1 MTTRSNPTN
10 ATEMKIRENEIIQRR
25 GKQIMKRLPFEI
37 NQIILM
43 YLEDGRGI
51 NIKALQS
58 WRIFMAS
65 SAIRPNNN
73 FEGFSGINEMMYN
86 PFNEALN
93 RCYRKTEVAY
103 RCGDMS
109 NEVRYM
115 NRSASTKPYEEESP
129 KDYFIDVV
137 VNKVER
143 ETQIRDM
150 IMSSDFFP
158 HIGRYEYIR
167 LILEVCGYV
176 GEATILIAETPTHHN
191 NTGVYELRRVM
202 EDNAIAEYGTTVG
215 QIYNC
220 YDCYR
225 FPDDDA
231 EILYRYRWIAEFRP
245 EILYVIFLR
254 FPQDVRKEMLN
265 HYSRD
270 CQHFPRMTD
279 REHGQFCDKLF
290 SSGRET
296 LRVDEISYL
305 QGSDLGRCLLLS
317 MILLDI
323 DANGRKTY
331 IWNMAIFEK
340 FGVSY
345 GARGNFK
352 IFLIEL
358 SRIWGVEK
366 MLKEAYRW
374 RKRID
379 EAIGLL
385 DTNTARACA
394 YDGEM
399 YKFERVFRLED
410 LDNEENYE
418 DLNDDGDGDGIIH
431 DVNPEE
437 IDGDALDGDGGNY

>member
-1 MTTRSNPTN
+1 MSAQSNPIN

-51 NIKALQS
+51 NIMMLQS

-93 RCYRKTEVAY
+93 RCYRKTEAAY
-103 RCGDMS
+103 RYGYMCDDVTYMRRMTS
-109 NEVRYM
+109 LSSSPTSEKLRDFFNE
-115 NRSASTKPYEEESP
+115 
-129 KDYFIDVV
+129 FV
-137 VNKVER
+137 VNTVAR

-150 IMSSDFFP
+150 IISSDFFP

-167 LILEVCGYV
+167 LIMEGHR
-176 GEATILIAETPTHHN
+176 GDATILIAQTPTHHN
-191 NTGVYELRRVM
+191 NTGVYETRELRN
-202 EDNAIAEYGTTVG
+202 DNTIAEYGNAVR
-215 QIYNC
+215 QIHHCDKYHPTNDRIRC
-220 YDCYR
+220 
-225 FPDDDA
+225 
-231 EILYRYRWIAEFRP
+231 RYRWVTDFNP
-245 EILYVIFLR
+245 EILHEIFIR
-254 FPQDVRKEMLN
+254 FPQDVRKEIRLYYACHHKRIPETETIGHAHAN
-265 HYSRD
+265 
-270 CQHFPRMTD
+270 
-279 REHGQFCDKLF
+279 GKLF
-290 SSGRET
+290 NGSGVLTVE
-296 LRVDEISYL
+296 EIRFL

-323 DANGRKTY
+323 DANGRNTY
-331 IWNMAIFEK
+331 VWNVAIFET
-340 FGVSY
+340 FEDTY

-358 SRIWGVEK
+358 LRIWGVEK
-366 MLKEAYRW
+366 MANEAYRW
-374 RKRID
+374 RNTID
-379 EAIGLL
+379 EVHQELNPNTPREELL
-385 DTNTARACA
+385 PNTARVCA
-394 YDGEM
+394 YDGSV

-418 DLNDDGDGDGIIH
+418 DEDEDDDGDG
-431 DVNPEE
+431 
-437 IDGDALDGDGGNY
+437 GDY